1 VKSNR
6 SPMVTR
12 VARWSVLH
20 RKYAVIG
27 WLVLVVLASTAGTL
41 MHTHNASATDQAV
54 GQSGRA
60 LRTLQHAGLTP
71 PAAESVLIQSSAGS
85 VTSNDP
91 AFKSAVSDVLA
102 ALAKTPAATGV
113 HSPYDSGAISSDHRS
128 ALVTFSV
135 AGDAGTA
142 DSRITPVLG
151 AVHAAAGRHPGFTID
166 EVGDASAAKYL
177 SNTFNNDFAK
187 AEWTAVPV
195 ALGILL
201 IAFASLVA
209 ASLPLILAL
218 TAYLMAAGLAAM
230 FSHLLPST
238 PDASSVMLLVGLA
251 VGVDYCMFYLRR
263 ARTERAAGRD
273 LHDSIS
279 IAAATSGRSVLV
291 SGVTVVAAMAG
302 MFLTRIADFE
312 AIAASTII
320 VVVVAVAG
328 SLTVLPALLSMIGDR
343 VDRGRLPILGKRRQ
357 AQLQLAAT
365 SGGMAGTP
373 RGWAR
378 LLTTILSRPLAF
390 TLGCTALLLAL
401 AAPLL
406 SMRTAQLSIAQEL
419 SPKTAIV
426 RTSAAI
432 DAAFPGSSAPAT
444 VVVQA
449 PDITSPQVSAAL
461 ASFDRQVVQ
470 TGHGLDPGFVVHPEH
485 NIAVIS
491 LQLAGA
497 GTDRA
502 STQALSYLRGELIPQ
517 TFGTVPGT
525 RASVAGVTAES
536 VDFGAQLHRSIV
548 PVFAFV
554 LLLAFVLM
562 LSSFRSI
569 TVAGMTVLLNLLSVG
584 SAYGVLTLVFQH
596 NVGASLVGAHP
607 VGAINSWVPIFLF
620 VLLFGLSMDYHV
632 FVVSKIKEG
641 HERGLPTRQ
650 AIAEGIGSTASVI
663 TSAAMIMVGVFAI
676 FATLSVESMKQ
687 VAVGLAVA
695 VFLDATVIRAMLL
708 PAAMAVLGEFNWYLP
723 RWLRWVPELSHSDAG
738 PLAAP
743 TASPPVSVR
752 QPVDAPRGDLAAA
765 GRESGR

>member
-1 VKSNR
+1 MKSNR

-20 RKYAVIG
+20 RQYAVIG
-27 WLVLVVLASTAGTL
+27 WLILVVLASAAGTL

-54 GQSGRA
+54 GQSGQA
-60 LRTLQHAGLTP
+60 LRTLRQAGLTP
-71 PAAESVLIQSSAGS
+71 PAAESVLIRSDAAS
-85 VTSNDP
+85 VTSSDP
-91 AFKSAVSDVLA
+91 AFRSAVSDVLT
-102 ALAKTPAATGV
+102 ALAGAPTAMNV
-113 HSPYDSGAISSDHRS
+113 ISPYSSGAISSDHRS
-128 ALVTFSV
+128 ALVTFAV
-135 AGDAGTA
+135 TGDAGTA
-142 DSRITPVLG
+142 DARIAPVLE
-151 AVHAAAGRHPGFTID
+151 AVHAVAGRHAGLSID

-177 SNTFNNDFAK
+177 SDTFNNDFAK

-201 IAFASLVA
+201 VAFASLVA
-209 ASLPLILAL
+209 ASLPVILAL

-251 VGVDYCMFYLRR
+251 VGVDYCLFYLRR
-263 ARTERAAGRD
+263 ARTERAAGHD

-312 AIAASTII
+312 AIATSTII

-328 SLTVLPALLSMIGDR
+328 SLTVLPALLSLIGDR

-357 AQLQLAAT
+357 AQLRIAAT
-365 SGGMAGTP
+365 AGGMAATP
-373 RGWAR
+373 RGWGR
-378 LLTTILSRPLAF
+378 LLKAILSRPLAF

-406 SMRTAQLSIAQEL
+406 SMHTAQLSTAQEL

-444 VVVQA
+444 IVVQA
-449 PDITSPQVSAAL
+449 PDITSPGVSAAL
-461 ASFDRQVVQ
+461 AGFDRQVVQ
-470 TGHGLDPGFVVHPEH
+470 SGHGLDPRLVVHPDR

-497 GTDRA
+497 GTDRT
-502 STQALSYLRGELIPQ
+502 STEALSYLRADLIPR
-517 TFGTVPGT
+517 TLDTVPGVRT
-525 RASVAGVTAES
+525 SVAGVTAES
-536 VDFGAQLHRSIV
+536 VDFGAQLHRSIF

-562 LSSFRSI
+562 LSSFRSV
-569 TVAGMTVLLNLLSVG
+569 TVAGLTVLLNLLSVG
-584 SAYGVLTLVFQH
+584 AAYGVLTLVFQH

-641 HERGLPTRQ
+641 RERGLPTRQ

-695 VFLDATVIRAMLL
+695 VFIDATVIRAMLL
-708 PAAMAVLGEFNWYLP
+708 PAAMAVLGELNWYLP
-723 RWLRWVPELSHSDAG
+723 QWLRWVPELSHSDEGLPAD
-738 PLAAP
+738 P
-743 TASPPVSVR
+743 TASLPVPL
-752 QPVDAPRGDLAAA
+752 PVDAPRTDLATA
-765 GRESGR
+765 GSRSVR